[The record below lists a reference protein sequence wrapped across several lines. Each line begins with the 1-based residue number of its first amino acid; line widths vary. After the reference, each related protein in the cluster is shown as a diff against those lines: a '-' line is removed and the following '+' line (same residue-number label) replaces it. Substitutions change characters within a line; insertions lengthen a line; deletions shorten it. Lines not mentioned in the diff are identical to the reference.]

1 MEKNIFQ
8 KIIDKEIPATIEYED
23 DRVIAIRDIA
33 PSAPV
38 HVLIIP
44 KKHITSAH
52 GITADDTDLIGHVYI
67 VAQQLATKLG
77 IDQSGYRVVTNV
89 NADGGQT
96 VFHLHFHLLGGEP
109 LGRMNAARVASGKQ
123 GGRGIL
129 REAGLIVL
137 FAIGLAAFYNAMSP
151 KHLEW
156 IKPNYTA
163 VPVNDGD
170 IDKLIATSPTASPTS
185 TPNTSPTATPPV
197 PTPTTTTATPERP
210 QRTVDSPKTSTATPP
225 PVTEQAGAARSLTL
239 AQFKKL
245 MGKPNVVLI
254 DARLQEK
261 YEQGHIGNAMNIYG
275 SEVEQHIP
283 ELIAIPQDK
292 IVIIYCD
299 GGHCELSHRVADV
312 FLRFGY
318 PNVFVF
324 LGGWAEWSAQK

>member
-8 KIIDKEIPATIEYED
+8 KIIDKEIPSTIEYED

-52 GITADDTDLIGHVYI
+52 GITSDDADLIGHVYV
-67 VAQQLATKLG
+67 VAQQLATTLG

-137 FAIGLAAFYNAMSP
+137 FAVGLAAFYNAMSP

-163 VPVNDGD
+163 VPVNDKA
-170 IDKLIATSPTASPTS
+170 IDDLIATSPTA
-185 TPNTSPTATPPV
+185 TATPATTV
-197 PTPTTTTATPERP
+197 TPPATATTPERP
-210 QRTVDSPKTSTATPP
+210 QRAVDSPKASTSTPP
-225 PVTEQAGAARSLTL
+225 PPAEQAGAARSLTL

-261 YEQGHIGNAMNIYG
+261 YDQGHIGNAMNIYG

>member
-8 KIIDKEIPATIEYED
+8 KIIDREIPSTIEYED
-23 DRVIAIRDIA
+23 DRVLAVRDIA

-44 KKHITSAH
+44 KKHITSANE
-52 GITADDTDLIGHVYI
+52 ISADDADLVGHVFL

-77 IDQSGYRVVTNV
+77 IDRSGYRIVTNV

-96 VFHLHFHLLGGEP
+96 VFHLHFHILGGEP
-109 LGRMNAARVASGKQ
+109 LGRMNSARASQGKQ

-129 REAGLIVL
+129 REAGVIVL
-137 FAIGLAAFYNAMSP
+137 FAIGLAVFYNAMSP
-151 KHLEW
+151 KQLEW
-156 IKPNYTA
+156 IKPVYTA
-163 VPVNDGD
+163 VPTNDD
-170 IDKLIATSPTASPTS
+170 VIDQLIDTAPAYNPLPTSSSTTPAASATSTSTMPEQKPHASDTPKPVASPS
-185 TPNTSPTATPPV
+185 L
-197 PTPTTTTATPERP
+197 TPTEQSGTT
-210 QRTVDSPKTSTATPP
+210 K
-225 PVTEQAGAARSLTL
+225 SLTL
-239 AQFKKL
+239 AQIKKL

-261 YEQGHIGNAMNIYG
+261 YDQGHIGNAMNIYG

-312 FLRFGY
+312 FTRFGY

-324 LGGWAEWSAQK
+324 LGGWEEWNAQK

>member
-8 KIIDKEIPATIEYED
+8 KIIDREIPSTIEFED
-23 DRVIAIRDIA
+23 DRVLAVRDIA

-44 KKHITSAH
+44 KKHITSANE
-52 GITADDTDLIGHVYI
+52 ISADDADLVGHVFL

-77 IDQSGYRVVTNV
+77 IDRSGYRIVTNV

-96 VFHLHFHLLGGEP
+96 VFHLHFHILGGEP
-109 LGRMNAARVASGKQ
+109 LGRMNSARTVQGKQ

-129 REAGLIVL
+129 REAGVIVL
-137 FAIGLAAFYNAMSP
+137 FAIGLAVGYNAMSP
-151 KHLEW
+151 KQLEW
-156 IKPNYTA
+156 IKPVYTA
-163 VPVNDGD
+163 VPTNDD
-170 IDKLIATSPTASPTS
+170 VIDQLIDTAPAYNPLPTSSSTTPAASATSTSTMPEQKPHASDTPKPVASPS
-185 TPNTSPTATPPV
+185 L
-197 PTPTTTTATPERP
+197 TPTEQSGTT
-210 QRTVDSPKTSTATPP
+210 K
-225 PVTEQAGAARSLTL
+225 SLTL
-239 AQFKKL
+239 AQIKKL

-261 YEQGHIGNAMNIYG
+261 YDQGHIGNAMNIYG

-312 FLRFGY
+312 FTRFGY

-324 LGGWAEWSAQK
+324 LGGWEEWNAQK

>member
-8 KIIDKEIPATIEYED
+8 KIIDKEIPSTIEYED

-44 KKHITSAH
+44 KKHISSAH
-52 GITADDTDLIGHVYI
+52 GITTDDADLIGHVYL
-67 VAQQLATKLG
+67 VAQQLATTLG

-156 IKPNYTA
+156 IKPNYTT
-163 VPVNDGD
+163 VPVNDD
-170 IDKLIATSPTASPTS
+170 AINDLIATSPTATPPT
-185 TPNTSPTATPPV
+185 TATPPV
-197 PTPTTTTATPERP
+197 STPTTTTTTPERP
-210 QRTVDSPKTSTATPP
+210 QRTVDSPKTSTTAPQP
-225 PVTEQAGAARSLTL
+225 ATEQAGAARSLTL

-245 MGKPNVVLI
+245 MDKPNVVLI

-261 YEQGHIGNAMNIYG
+261 YDQGHIGNAMNIYG

-318 PNVFVF
+318 PNIFVF

>member
-1 MEKNIFQ
+1 MEKNVFQ

-44 KKHITSAH
+44 KKYITSAH
-52 GITADDTDLIGHVYI
+52 GITVDDADLIGHVYL
-67 VAQQLATKLG
+67 VAQQLATTLG

-109 LGRMNAARVASGKQ
+109 LGRMNAARVASGKH

-156 IKPNYTA
+156 IKPTYTA
-163 VPVNDGD
+163 VPVNDD
-170 IDKLIATSPTASPTS
+170 AIDKLIATAPTPTP
-185 TPNTSPTATPPV
+185 TPTPPAA
-197 PTPTTTTATPERP
+197 TTTTAATTPDRP

-225 PVTEQAGAARSLTL
+225 PPAEQAGAARSLTL

-261 YEQGHIGNAMNIYG
+261 YDQGHIGNAMNIYG

-283 ELIAIPQDK
+283 ELLAIPQDK

>member
-8 KIIDKEIPATIEYED
+8 KIIDKEIPSTIEYED

-44 KKHITSAH
+44 KKHIVSAH
-52 GITADDTDLIGHVYI
+52 GITTGDTDLIGHVYL

-109 LGRMNAARVASGKQ
+109 LGRMNAARVVSGKQ
-123 GGRGIL
+123 GGRGIV
-129 REAGLIVL
+129 REAGLILL
-137 FAIGLAAFYNAMSP
+137 FAVGLAAFYNAMSP

-163 VPVNDGD
+163 VPVNDKA
-170 IDKLIATSPTASPTS
+170 IDDLIA
-185 TPNTSPTATPPV
+185 TSPTATPPV
-197 PTPTTTTATPERP
+197 PTPTTTTTTPERP
-210 QRTVDSPKTSTATPP
+210 QRTVDSPKTTTTPP
-225 PVTEQAGAARSLTL
+225 PPATEQGGAARSLTL

-261 YEQGHIGNAMNIYG
+261 YDQGHIGNAINIFG